1 MKRYCFTLDLVN
13 DPLLI
18 EQYDTWHKKDRIWP
32 EIPAGIRASGVSS
45 MQIYRLGTRL
55 CMVMETSDT
64 FDLLQKSRED
74 AVNPRVQEWEQ
85 LMWQY
90 QQALPGSQA
99 GAGAHRVTTVPEIM
113 ADPWVIAHGLSL
125 VREHEGVGLMTTNGP
140 GQRLSRT
147 PAVPGAPA
155 SIPGADARSVFAQY
169 GLEDHFENLVA
180 AGVLRIEGP

>member
-90 QQALPGSQA
+90 QQALPGSQT
-99 GAGAHRVTTVPEIM
+99 GEKWVQMERV
-113 ADPWVIAHGLSL
+113 
-125 VREHEGVGLMTTNGP
+125 
-140 GQRLSRT
+140 
-147 PAVPGAPA
+147 
-155 SIPGADARSVFAQY
+155 
-169 GLEDHFENLVA
+169 FEL
-180 AGVLRIEGP
+180 